1 MLATS
6 GLVLV
11 SANPGGSYN
20 YGYNLNDAS
29 TGELQEQRET
39 KVCNDQVVYDD
50 NIKPTILAS
59 KSFVAE
65 PIIASVTSGPIM
77 NTEFVSSTPASIL
90 RSDFES
96 SRIVAAAPL
105 LETKIEAE
113 PLIYAPRPKYAAP
126 ITVTAAPMLETK
138 IVAEPLAYAAR
149 AEYAPLVKYAPR
161 PEYLAASPAPLIMS
175 KPQTPIVHV
184 QAPTQIIKSAQL
196 QSYGRLS
203 TSHSHKSFVNH
214 PQAPLKIAA
223 VAAPQ
228 YYAAAPTAPQY
239 YAAAPAAPEYYAPT
253 VVAKE
258 YHVAAPAA
266 PEYHSA
272 APIAWQAAPAPIAVK
287 IANPVVQANYGKI
300 ALQQAAVPLFAPSTQ
315 YAYRS
320 SSPAKSYQ
328 YASQWKNYEQL
339 AANQL
344 HYSAASPQYYSTV
357 YQPQFDYATA
367 EQPCE

>member
-11 SANPGGSYN
+11 SANPGSYN

-39 KVCNDQVVYDD
+39 KVCNDQVIYDD
-50 NIKPTILAS
+50 NAKPTILAS
-59 KSFVAE
+59 KSFVSE

-77 NTEFVSSTPASIL
+77 NTEFISATPASIL

-96 SRIVAAAPL
+96 SKIVAAAPL

-149 AEYAPLVKYAPR
+149 AEYSPLVKYAPR
-161 PEYLAASPAPLIMS
+161 PEYLAASPAPLVIS
-175 KPQTPIVHV
+175 KSQTPIVHV
-184 QAPTQIIKSAQL
+184 QAPTKIIKTAQL

-228 YYAAAPTAPQY
+228 YYAAAP
-239 YAAAPAAPEYYAPT
+239 AAPEYYAPA

-300 ALQQAAVPLFAPSTQ
+300 AAVPLFAPSTQ

-328 YASQWKNYEQL
+328 YASQWNNYEQL
-339 AANQL
+339 AASQL
-344 HYSAASPQYYSTV
+344 RYSATSPQYYSTM

-367 EQPCE
+367 VQYDGQEQPCE

>member
-11 SANPGGSYN
+11 SAKPGSYN

-29 TGELQEQRET
+29 TGELQEHRET

-59 KSFVAE
+59 KSFVSE
-65 PIIASVTSGPIM
+65 PIIASVTSGPIT
-77 NTEFVSSTPASIL
+77 NTEFVSATPAPIL
-90 RSDFES
+90 RSDFVS
-96 SRIVAAAPL
+96 SRIVTAAPL

-149 AEYAPLVKYAPR
+149 SEYAPLIKYAALPKYAPR
-161 PEYLAASPAPLIMS
+161 PEYLAASPASPLVVS
-175 KPQTPIVHV
+175 RLQTPIVHV
-184 QAPTQIIKSAQL
+184 QAPAQIIKSAQL

-203 TSHSHKSFVNH
+203 TSHSHKSFVTH

-223 VAAPQ
+223 V
-228 YYAAAPTAPQY
+228 APQY
-239 YAAAPAAPEYYAPT
+239 YAAAPAAPEYYAPA

-266 PEYHSA
+266 P
-272 APIAWQAAPAPIAVK
+272 IAVK
-287 IANPVVQANYGKI
+287 IANPVVHANYDNI

-328 YASQWKNYEQL
+328 YAKHWNNYEQL
-339 AANQL
+339 AP
-344 HYSAASPQYYSTV
+344 ASPQYYSTV

-367 EQPCE
+367 TQVQNLGQYDGQEQPCEK